1 MDYIR
6 KIIKRNK
13 SLLKILGFIGVL
25 GFIIG
30 FFIYGKLENT
40 DIALHVQNISLYLK
54 EHQINF
60 ILTHLILIC
69 ILTSGLILG
78 ISLIFIPLLLI
89 WENINLGFMLRAFF
103 EVFKFKGIG
112 FGLLY
117 FLLTKFLYLLL
128 VLFLVK
134 KILNASR
141 AIINMFYK
149 KDGVDTKYILLKNVK
164 AIMLITF
171 MIFIND
177 LLVYFLA
184 NKLLIWFLFIIE

>member
-13 SLLKILGFIGVL
+13 RLLKILGFIGVL

-30 FFIYGKLENT
+30 FFIYGKFENT
-40 DIALHVQNISLYLK
+40 ELSLYVQNISLYLK

-89 WENINLGFMLRAFF
+89 WENINLGFMLKAFF

>member
-40 DIALHVQNISLYLK
+40 ELSLYVQNISLYLK

>member
-13 SLLKILGFIGVL
+13 RLLKILGFIGVL

-30 FFIYGKLENT
+30 FFIYGKFENT
-40 DIALHVQNISLYLK
+40 ELSLYVQNISLYLK

>member
-1 MDYIR
+1 MGYIR
-6 KIIKRNK
+6 KIVKRNK
-13 SLLKILGFIGVL
+13 SLLKILGFLGIL

-40 DIALHVQNISLYLK
+40 EIALKVQNISLYLK
-54 EHQINF
+54 ENQINF
-60 ILTHLILIC
+60 ILAHLILIC

-78 ISLIFIPLLLI
+78 ISLIFVPLLLI
-89 WENINLGFMLRAFF
+89 WESVNLGFMLRAFF

-149 KDGVDTKYILLKNVK
+149 KDSVDTKYILIKNVK
-164 AIMLITF
+164 AITLITF